1 MDNKLYLNTGRND
14 KVSSVNF
21 LNTPIAPVG
30 SLNNVVKVRTNDKYY
45 QVKVNKYN
53 KRLSQYNNL
62 ALANN
67 GI

>member
-1 MDNKLYLNTGRND
+1 MENKLYVNTGRND

-21 LNTPIAPVG
+21 LNTPLAPVG
-30 SLNNVVKVRTNDKYY
+30 SLNNVVKVKTNDKYY
-45 QVKVNKYN
+45 QVKVNKYS
-53 KRLSQYNNL
+53 KRLSEFNNL

>member
-1 MDNKLYLNTGRND
+1 MENKLYLNTGRND

-21 LNTPIAPVG
+21 LNTPLANLG
-30 SLNNVVKVRTNDKYY
+30 SLNNVVKVKTNDKMY
-45 QVKVNKYN
+45 QVKINKYN
-53 KRLSQYNNL
+53 TRKSQFNNL